1 MKNLFKRAM
10 VFTDIH
16 LGLKSNGVQHNQD
29 CLDFTQW
36 MCNLAQQ
43 QDCDICLFLG
53 DFHNNRNSI
62 NVQTLNYSLECLEI
76 ISRHFPRTI
85 MIPGNH
91 DLFYRDRRDLYSV
104 SWARNI
110 PNLEIINDFY
120 AQGDCVFVPWLV
132 GDEHRRLS
140 RYQGQY
146 MFGHFEL
153 PNFLMNSMV
162 RMPDVGDVK
171 TEYLQGVEQVF
182 SGHFHKRQRQ
192 ENIWYMGNCF
202 PHNFSDA
209 GDDDRGCMIL
219 NWGADPEFHQWP
231 GTPRYRVF
239 NISEIILEPE
249 KHLMPNSYVRL
260 NLDVDISY
268 EEATFI
274 KENFAETYNLRE
286 LSLISRKQDALTDD
300 NSNINVKFESVDQI
314 VNSQIVNIS
323 SDFYDN
329 NLLLDI
335 YRNL

>member
-10 VFTDIH
+10 IFTDIH
-16 LGLKSNGVQHNQD
+16 YGLKSNSDQLNDD
-29 CLDFTQW
+29 CLNFTKWAVELGRQH
-36 MCNLAQQ
+36 Q
-43 QDCDICLFLG
+43 CDSCLFLG
-53 DFHNNRNSI
+53 DYFNNRNNI
-62 NVQTLNYSLECLEI
+62 NIKTLNYAQQGLELLGNA
-76 ISRHFPRTI
+76 FKQTI
-85 MIPGNH
+85 LIPGNH
-91 DLFYRDRRDLYSV
+91 DCYFRDSRSIHSV

-120 AQGDCVFVPWLV
+120 NQGDCVFVPWLV
-132 GDEHRRLS
+132 GDEYQKLS
-140 RYQGQY
+140 QCQGQY

-182 SGHFHKRQRQ
+182 SGHFHKRQQQ

-209 GDDDRGCMIL
+209 GDDQRGCMIL
-219 NWGADPEFHQWP
+219 NWGAEPEFHQWP
-231 GTPRYRVF
+231 DTPRYRVF
-239 NISEIILEPE
+239 NISEIIAEPQ

-274 KENFAETYNLRE
+274 KENFVETYRLRE

-300 NSNINVKFESVDQI
+300 NANINVEFESVDQI
-314 VNSQIVNIS
+314 VNSQITNIS
-323 SDFYDN
+323 SDSYDN
-329 NLLLDI
+329 NMLLDI